1 MGNLVQDIN
10 ATFDT
15 MTRNIL
21 TEINKL
27 KLDLL
32 KQVDTFYV
40 TETRKKQFVEELERE
55 LEGCF

>member
-21 TEINKL
+21 TEINRL

-40 TETRKKQFVEELERE
+40 TETSKKQFVEELERE